1 MAERSETIV
10 NKSRKSDAIFLFIG
24 ILLIAFFAI
33 GLTAEHHPQAFT
45 SRYRYDYALESFIR
59 FCKSIW
65 FPAGVIGFPVF
76 LISLIS
82 SLWHESKENKE

>member
-1 MAERSETIV
+1 M

-24 ILLIAFFAI
+24 ILLIAFLAI

-76 LISLIS
+76 LISLII